1 MPGRARVVTRCRP
14 VGGPVAGCVAWSRSS
29 HRPPCPGCGY
39 VTVTRSP
46 AGGVMRMQDET
57 RRLVEVRGGL
67 IPEPGTLSSV
77 DPEETTGWEQTQPRW
92 IDTADWL
99 RFQGYMG
106 EILTAFGLALDTPGT
121 ERTPAR
127 FLKALYDATA
137 GYEGDHKLLTAFPT
151 EHRCDPDGLVSQ
163 IIEGPI
169 SFYSLCE
176 HHVLPFHGFADLGY
190 IPHERIIG
198 ISKLTRLVRL
208 FARRFTLQE
217 RLAEQIADAL
227 AELME
232 PHGVAVHLE
241 AVHLC
246 TQMRGVREEHS
257 KTVTTGHWRMPGH
270 PTGPHAQRMADVSP
284 TPWGALARIV
294 RHVPAGQG
302 K

>member
-1 MPGRARVVTRCRP
+1 
-14 VGGPVAGCVAWSRSS
+14 
-29 HRPPCPGCGY
+29 
-39 VTVTRSP
+39 
-46 AGGVMRMQDET
+46 MQDET

-176 HHVLPFHGFADLGY
+176 HHVLPFHGFAHLGY

-257 KTVTTGHWRMPGH
+257 KTVTTVWRRGLHRQPEAAARVPGRGAHPHPPRLSRAEARRTRSTTGHWRMPGH

-294 RHVPAGQG
+294 RHVPAGEG